1 MDKNKRNLLL
11 IAGAALLVVAVI
23 VGVAVSSVTGRGSE
37 KNTLEQYFRGM
48 YVEGG
53 GGIPAVVDC
62 IMPAAQEDYYNTI
75 TNCGTNFMQLGTW
88 YSEAQALVGSDV
100 QVEVELYGQSDDN
113 ASDLA
118 QIRSEYG
125 SGVQAYHVVSFKLTL
140 TGSAGTDELYG
151 VMPMLRMDGSW
162 YLMSVDPDFHRA
174 SEE

>member
-1 MDKNKRNLLL
+1 MDKTKRNLLM

-23 VGVAVSSVTGRGSE
+23 VGVAVSSITGRGSE

-62 IMPAAQEDYYNTI
+62 IMPPAQEDYYNNI

-88 YSEAQALVGSDV
+88 YAEAQALVGADV
-100 QVEVELYGQSDDN
+100 QVEVELYGKTKDN
-113 ASDLA
+113 ATELS

-151 VMPMLRMDGSW
+151 VMPMMRMDGKW

-174 SEE
+174 TEE